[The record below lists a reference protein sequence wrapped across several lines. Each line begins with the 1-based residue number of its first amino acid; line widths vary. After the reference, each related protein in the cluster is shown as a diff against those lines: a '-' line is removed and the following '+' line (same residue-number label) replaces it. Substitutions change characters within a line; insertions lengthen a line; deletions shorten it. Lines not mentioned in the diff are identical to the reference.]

1 MGLNVSMLEVFS
13 VNLQMS
19 TATFDGGLHR
29 VFYIPI
35 LLGWLQYWNKKVCS
49 FGCACLITHVVCRS
63 TLICLYME
71 QENPLLAY
79 LCIRTVLQTR
89 TVLFVLL
96 ELEECETRPPQLPH
110 SVIAAMFCFICA
122 VCIEY
127 TLVFLSFVFAGTDL

>member
-1 MGLNVSMLEVFS
+1 MSVLEIFN

-19 TATFDGGLHR
+19 IATFDGGLHC

-35 LLGWLQYWNKKVCS
+35 ILLGLLQCWNKKVCS
-49 FGCACLITHVVCRS
+49 FGYACLTTHVVCRS
-63 TLICLYME
+63 TLVCLYVE
-71 QENPLLAY
+71 QANPLWAY
-79 LCIRTVLQTR
+79 LCICTFLQTR

-96 ELEECETRPPQLPH
+96 ELEECETRPPQRPH

-127 TLVFLSFVFAGTDL
+127 ILVFLSFVFAGTDL